1 VRQTKQGG
9 RYNIPLFS
17 LLSLLCSVSKT
28 KKTKKTKVLYAA
40 LRGFRNSAACMA
52 AGKSN
57 AAMGVHGGDA
67 GDGIRR
73 GHVRFQLHDST
84 KNPIANTQVSTS
96 NTLGGE

>member
-1 VRQTKQGG
+1 MTQTNRGAYTPYLCFLCFLCVLHI
-9 RYNIPLFS
+9 RNIKNITV
-17 LLSLLCSVSKT
+17 SVT
-28 KKTKKTKVLYAA
+28 
-40 LRGFRNSAACMA
+40 LRGFRHSA

-84 KNPIANTQVSTS
+84 KNPIAIK
-96 NTLGGE
+96 TLHKGIYKVMPAGGGL